1 MYQYLIR
8 KGYEK
13 EFRHAGVYCIKA
25 NDEILYIGK
34 SDDMLRRLAEHY
46 VGIKTRSE
54 QKYDILAT
62 IKKRGYRVS
71 FRVMYN
77 AVEWEPSAIEEE
89 IGRKEGELIRA
100 YMPALNT
107 QIPKE
112 ENWRTYKNRPI
123 DREAILARF

>member
-1 MYQYLIR
+1 MYWYLIR
-8 KGYEK
+8 HGYEQQ
-13 EFRHAGVYCIKA
+13 FRHAGVYCIKA

-62 IKKRGYRVS
+62 IKKRGYKVS
-71 FRVMYN
+71 FYVMYD
-77 AVEWEPSAIEEE
+77 AVEWERAAIEEE
-89 IGRKEGELIRA
+89 IGKKEGELIRA
-100 YMPALNT
+100 HMPPLNT

-112 ENWRTYKNRPI
+112 ENWRTYTNRPI